1 MLSNGTLLTVS
12 STSHPDLLFALR
24 GGGPFY
30 AIVLEWTFR
39 ITPVPPVVT
48 VAYRR
53 WNKVDIGTAVRV
65 ISAYNAMEPWQLPS
79 AVSMVE
85 LFHG

>member
-1 MLSNGTLLTVS
+1 MSNGTLLNVS
-12 STSHPDLLFALR
+12 AASHPDLLFALR

-39 ITPVPPVVT
+39 ITPVPPTVT
-48 VAYRR
+48 IASRR
-53 WNKVDIGTAVRV
+53 WDHADLDTAVR
-65 ISAYNAMEPWQLPS
+65 IMSAYNAMEPWKLQS

-85 LFHG
+85 LFYG